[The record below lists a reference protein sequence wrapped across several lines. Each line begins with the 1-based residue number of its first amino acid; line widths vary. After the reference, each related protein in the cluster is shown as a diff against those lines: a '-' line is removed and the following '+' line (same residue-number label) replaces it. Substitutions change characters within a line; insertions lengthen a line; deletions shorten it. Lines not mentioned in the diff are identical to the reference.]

1 MPKYGAAAARGQEA
15 DSRSPLCSP
24 ASILWGRSG
33 AGVERDGEEG
43 KGPRSVRLELSVDE
57 WREFQGYVRRH
68 YGNVERF
75 FTEKALEMIALG
87 RERAGQRPS

>member
-1 MPKYGAAAARGQEA
+1 MEGMSGGGER
-15 DSRSPLCSP
+15 DSR
-24 ASILWGRSG
+24 GGDSG
-33 AGVERDGEEG
+33 ERQ
-43 KGPRSVRLELSVDE
+43 GPRSVRLELSVEE

-87 RERAGQRPS
+87 REQAGQRPN